1 VDRPDGDRGYSLRP
15 QGAGD
20 GNGELTK
27 LTMLTRLLR
36 RRRESRI
43 EGDEAG
49 AAVQAD
55 QLILADEAI
64 KVPAQDSLGRG
75 PLVERICAAITA
87 WPNGQPLVVA
97 ITGSWGEGK
106 TSVVN
111 LVLQEFR
118 RTGDHVIVEFDPW
131 FFNSAEALIQ
141 GFLTSMEETLL
152 RLPEFGKTS
161 TARKGWRAIRGT
173 LSSLPTINV
182 LGSGV
187 DFSNLRRHAPP
198 VEELRTHVAV
208 MCASLGRKV
217 VVVVDDV
224 DRLTAE
230 DMRTI
235 LKLVK
240 VWNSFSGFVFLLA
253 FDRAAV
259 EGKLEQEL
267 KSDPL
272 LLEKLVQVEIRLPT
286 PDARAI
292 ARLVDAHVN
301 RLQET
306 YGKIRG

>member
-141 GFLTSMEETLL
+141 G
-152 RLPEFGKTS
+152 G
-161 TARKGWRAIRGT
+161 
-173 LSSLPTINV
+173 
-182 LGSGV
+182 
-187 DFSNLRRHAPP
+187 
-198 VEELRTHVAV
+198 
-208 MCASLGRKV
+208 C
-217 VVVVDDV
+217 
-224 DRLTAE
+224 
-230 DMRTI
+230 
-235 LKLVK
+235 
-240 VWNSFSGFVFLLA
+240 
-253 FDRAAV
+253 
-259 EGKLEQEL
+259 
-267 KSDPL
+267 
-272 LLEKLVQVEIRLPT
+272 
-286 PDARAI
+286 
-292 ARLVDAHVN
+292 
-301 RLQET
+301 
-306 YGKIRG
+306 